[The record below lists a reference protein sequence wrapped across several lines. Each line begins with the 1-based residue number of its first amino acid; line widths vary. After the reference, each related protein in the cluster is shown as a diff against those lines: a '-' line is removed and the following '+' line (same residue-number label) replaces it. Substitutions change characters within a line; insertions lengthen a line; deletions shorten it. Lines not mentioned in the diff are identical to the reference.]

1 MQIKEDQIASEV
13 ISSCPNGR
21 QENLEWTE
29 LLKTKFLSH
38 GLYVMSNA
46 EREHSIVSRVIS
58 LCASFCLAKLGNA
71 FGDSNHSNVVL
82 LRSLKWAL
90 LCIMYHL
97 QAFTC

>member
-1 MQIKEDQIASEV
+1 MQIKEDQIAYEV
-13 ISSCPNGR
+13 ISSGPSGR
-21 QENLEWTE
+21 HMNLEWTE

-46 EREHSIVSRVIS
+46 ERERRAS
-58 LCASFCLAKLGNA
+58 LFVPPSVLPGLGLL

-82 LRSLKWAL
+82 LRSLEWAL